1 MRGVQLTVALLASL
15 TPLASLAAPVASR
28 LHRQSL
34 SKRWEYS
41 QYFDVQGHR
50 GARGEYSEELLSA
63 FAAGLRAGASTLE
76 LDLALT
82 KDGHLVVWHDE
93 KLDATKCRDTQP
105 AFENDPLYPYV
116 TNQRNLANL
125 TLAQI
130 KTLDCGS
137 LRLEGFPLALTTPGA
152 KISTLREMF
161 DFVDC
166 ATDEPVLFNIETK
179 INGDF
184 RNETRSPEDFVAAF
198 VEVLGER
205 PEGFVDRVTHQSF
218 DWRALI
224 ESKKVAPQL
233 RTSALCDDTTL
244 WAYPAGGTTGN
255 LTTHGTGPSNWLAG
269 IDIDDKQF
277 TGATPGER
285 AAQAA
290 ASIKA
295 DYLSPVGTSYASAES
310 DPAVEGWIPFT
321 TPAMVETAHNL
332 GLKVAVWTPDN
343 LNLVDYLV
351 KNCSADGVITD
362 YPHVV
367 HAWAYQ
373 QGLKLPDAP
382 YDTSRIDQ
390 CLEKHLQ
397 FVDR

>member
-1 MRGVQLTVALLASL
+1 MRGVELVSVLAAIA
-15 TPLASLAAPVASR
+15 PLASYAAPLALRSSKLALSR
-28 LHRQSL
+28 
-34 SKRWEYS
+34 RWEYS

-50 GARGEYSEELLSA
+50 GGRGEYSEELLSA
-63 FAAGLRAGASTLE
+63 MAAGLRAGVSTLE
-76 LDLALT
+76 MDLALT

-93 KLDATKCRDTQP
+93 KLDSTKCRDNRP
-105 AFENDPLYPYV
+105 AYENDPLYPYV
-116 TNQRNLANL
+116 ENKRNLANL

-137 LRLEGFPLALTTPGA
+137 IRLEGFPLALTTPGA
-152 KISTLREMF
+152 KISTLRELF
-161 DFVDC
+161 DFVEC

-179 INGDF
+179 INGDL
-184 RNETRSPEDFVAAF
+184 RNETRSPEDFVTAF
-198 VEVLGER
+198 LEVLGER
-205 PEGFVDRVTHQSF
+205 PAELTDRVTHQSF
-218 DWRALI
+218 DWRALVL
-224 ESKKVAPQL
+224 SKQLAPQL

-244 WAYPAGGTTGN
+244 WAYPEGATTGN
-255 LTTHGTGPSNWLAG
+255 LTTHGSGPSNWLAG
-269 IDIDDKQF
+269 IDIDDKRF
-277 TGATPGER
+277 SGATPGER

-295 DYLSPVGTSYASAES
+295 DILSPVGTSYASAES

-321 TPAMVETAHNL
+321 TPAMVKTAHEL

-367 HAWAYQ
+367 HAWAFQ
-373 QGLKLPDAP
+373 QGLKLPNAP

-397 FVDR
+397 FV